1 MRSRMSATAP
11 HHRHSPHHRH
21 PRRRSAAAAH
31 TGTAFASTALTGT
44 VLSGAVTAALV
55 AALLLAGPTACRRQ
69 PQEAAVEPLP
79 PRSNILLITTDTL
92 RADHLGS
99 YGYPRDTSPN
109 LDRLAAEGV
118 RFDQTAVQWPKTGP
132 SFASIFTAT
141 YPKDNDIVRRIGQP
155 LPCRFRMLAEALKDA
170 GYQTHAVVANAALS
184 HEFYFDQGFDSYVE
198 TWNVE
203 PPDGIDPTGAEA
215 VTRLAV
221 GMLEHI
227 AEQNR
232 QQDPKQ
238 RKPYFLWV
246 HYLDPH
252 FPYTPPGEWSDRFQG
267 DEHYDPSVKIDIT
280 DRPRQQMMG
289 IGQEQVLD
297 GHDELA
303 FYVARYDAEIAY
315 NDHWIGELLA
325 AAKQRGLL
333 TDTMTVFTSDHG
345 ESLGDHHYYF
355 DHGRFSFQT
364 CLRVPLIVH
373 YPGVLKP
380 RVETEPTEL
389 IDLAPTIL
397 EAAGVALEDG
407 AWMQGRSLTPRLRGQ
422 GAVAG
427 GAGTTSASPDD
438 EAGGDLRVTEAG
450 HRLAFSEAGWETH
463 DKWQKVVRD
472 ERFKLIYAQTRPE
485 QQWIGGAGVR
495 FTLFDLVDDPQETTN
510 VAETFPDDLERLQR
524 ELSSWKNA
532 ERFPVAVEPAAAEC
546 GDDRQMQDETR
557 QILKSLGYLQ

>member
-1 MRSRMSATAP
+1 MSATP
-11 HHRHSPHHRH
+11 L
-21 PRRRSAAAAH
+21 PRRPNGALLLVVTAAAA
-31 TGTAFASTALTGT
+31 
-44 VLSGAVTAALV
+44 
-55 AALLLAGPTACRRQ
+55 LLASALGGCRG
-69 PQEAAVEPLP
+69 EAKSAAVEPLP

-99 YGYPRDTSPN
+99 YGYERDTSPN

-118 RFDQTAVQWPKTGP
+118 RFDQVAVQWPKTGP

-155 LPCRFRMLAEALKDA
+155 LPCRFRMLAEALKAA

-198 TWNVE
+198 TWDVE

-215 VTRLAV
+215 VTRLAIGV
-221 GMLEHI
+221 LERI
-227 AEQNR
+227 EEQD
-232 QQDPKQ
+232 Q
-238 RKPYFLWV
+238 PYFLWV

-267 DEHYDPSVKIDIT
+267 DEHFDPSVELDVT

-297 GHDELA
+297 GHHDLA

-325 AAKQRGLL
+325 AAGGRGLL
-333 TDTMTVFTSDHG
+333 ADTLTVFTSDHG

-373 YPGVLKP
+373 YPGVLAP
-380 RVETEPTEL
+380 RVEHQPTEL

-397 EAAGVALEDG
+397 EAAGVELEDG
-407 AWMQGRSLTPRLRGQ
+407 AWMQGRSLTPRLRGE
-422 GAVAG
+422 AA
-427 GAGTTSASPDD
+427 AAAS
-438 EAGGDLRVTEAG
+438 GDPRLTADG

-485 QQWIGGAGVR
+485 QQWIGGPGVR
-495 FTLFDLVDDPQETTN
+495 FTLFDLVNDPQETTN
-510 VAETFPDDLERLQR
+510 VADQHPAELERLQR
-524 ELSSWKNA
+524 ELSAWQNA
-532 ERFPVAVEPAAAEC
+532 ERYPVAVEPAAAAC
-546 GDDRQMQDETR
+546 GDDRQMEDETR